1 MYRMIRRIFI
11 FMVFITAFAVSA
23 QDDSPVML
31 MDFYYT
37 DLQLP
42 DGTYIYEDELYEG
55 YAIPVGSTIHTLS
68 GGYAEL
74 ELADTTIIKIDELTS
89 FSVDSLMGV
98 EASEKNIFSLTVGKF
113 RAVVAS
119 ITDEETYEFNGYSAV
134 CGVRGTDLGMF
145 VAPSRKEDS
154 CWVLHG
160 RANLTHK
167 KTGRT
172 IEIKENNMANTFD
185 DVFQPRV
192 IPDDYRRN
200 VIGKNL
206 EFRKL
211 NIDKVKTKDKPKPT
225 ITSEDTDEEKDEDI
239 EEEKEKEKEKVKEE
253 KKDKKPIDKGI
264 EIEPGEETEAAEK
277 KEDPEWVK
285 ALKEMIGMEIGSITI
300 GDKTYAKAVIQ
311 PTFKIGD
318 IKMALYLP
326 IIYEKDMFDPDL
338 WYKPRGNNEWSFGL
352 DQSDPI
358 DGVGDL
364 LSDLFLKIKYVQWGE
379 MRDKFWFKVGNV
391 DDFTVGHGLIMNNYS
406 NATDF
411 PAIRRIGVNLGL
423 DFEKY
428 GFEFINNDISEII
441 TSPRII
447 GARGY
452 VRPFAPGFPLAFGL
466 TCIADINPG
475 ADLPEVGTVYTPS
488 ADEIGNPMFI
498 NCGLDVDYP
507 LVESD
512 LLSVILFADVAG
524 LIPWFLSDGTGL
536 YSSISAGPAFEAMFP
551 EDDPETFIRN
561 YGFFTGLMGNVS
573 VIDYIVDFRYFTGSF
588 RPYFFN
594 VAYDR
599 TSSSTAVEVA
609 NSIVSPDSDIL
620 DNINMGIYGQAGY
633 TWEKIFSIE
642 MGYMFPIT
650 IDSIDGFQFMEGED
664 TFHAQFTLF
673 KDVIPVVNLSG
684 SISYD
689 RLYFAKMLAGDDS
702 PDGKELDWFDE
713 YTVLNG
719 EIVYGVSP
727 NLDLALLL
735 TTAVRRDEA
744 TGEVVYKSDGVTK
757 EIDFTFSIETRVSF

>member
-1 MYRMIRRIFI
+1 MDRMIRRIFV
-11 FMVFITAFAVSA
+11 FLVFITAFAVSA
-23 QDDSPVML
+23 QEESSVML
-31 MDFYYT
+31 MDFFNT
-37 DLQLP
+37 DLQLQ
-42 DGTYIYEDELYEG
+42 DGTYMYEDELYEG
-55 YAIPVGSTIHTLS
+55 YTIPVGATIHTLS
-68 GGYAEL
+68 DGYAEL
-74 ELADTTIIKIDELTS
+74 ELTDTTIIKIDELTS
-89 FSVDSLMGV
+89 FSVDSVLGV
-98 EASEKNIFSLTVGKF
+98 EKADKNIFSLTVGKF

-119 ITDEETYEFNGYSAV
+119 ITDKETYQFNGYSAV

-145 VAPSRKEDS
+145 VAPTQKEDS
-154 CWVLHG
+154 CWILHG
-160 RANLTHK
+160 RASLTHK
-167 KTGRT
+167 KTGKK
-172 IEIKENNMANTFD
+172 IEINENNMANTFD
-185 DVFQPRV
+185 DVFQPRK
-192 IPDDYRRN
+192 IPDDFRRN

-206 EFRKL
+206 EFKKL
-211 NIDKVKTKDKPKPT
+211 KIDKVRTKDKPEPT
-225 ITSEDTDEEKDEDI
+225 IEPGDTEKDEDI
-239 EEEKEKEKEKVKEE
+239 DDEKEKEKKEE
-253 KKDKKPIDKGI
+253 KEMKKEKDKKPIDTGI
-264 EIEPGEETEAAEK
+264 ETEPGEETEAAEK
-277 KEDPEWVK
+277 EEEPEWVK

-318 IKMALYLP
+318 LKMALYLP
-326 IIYEKDMFDPDL
+326 IIYEKDMFDPDY
-338 WYKPRGNNEWSFGL
+338 WYKPKGNNEWSFGL

-379 MRDKFWFKVGNV
+379 MRDTFWFKVGNV

-411 PAIRRIGVNLGL
+411 PAIRRIGVNLCL

-441 TSPRII
+441 TAPRII

-452 VRPFAPGFPLAFGL
+452 IRPFTPGFPLAFGL
-466 TCIADINPG
+466 TGISDINTG
-475 ADLPEVGTVYTPS
+475 AVLPEVGTVDMPS
-488 ADEIGNPMFI
+488 ADEIGNPMFL
-498 NCGLDVDYP
+498 NLGLDVDYP

-524 LIPWFLSDGTGL
+524 LIPWFLSDGTGI

-594 VAYDR
+594 AAYDR
-599 TSSSTAVEVA
+599 TSSSTALEVA
-609 NSIVSPDSDIL
+609 NSIAFPDLDVL

-650 IDSIDGFQFMEGED
+650 IDSLDGFQFMEGED
-664 TFHAQFTLF
+664 TFHAKFTLF
-673 KDVIPVVNLSG
+673 KDVIPVVHLSG

-689 RLYFAKMLAGDDS
+689 RIYFAKMLAGDDS
-702 PDGKELDWFDE
+702 PEGHDLDWFDE

-719 EIVYGVSP
+719 EIVYGVAP

-735 TTAVRRDEA
+735 TTAVRRDDT

-757 EIDFTFSIETRVSF
+757 EIDFTFSIETRISF